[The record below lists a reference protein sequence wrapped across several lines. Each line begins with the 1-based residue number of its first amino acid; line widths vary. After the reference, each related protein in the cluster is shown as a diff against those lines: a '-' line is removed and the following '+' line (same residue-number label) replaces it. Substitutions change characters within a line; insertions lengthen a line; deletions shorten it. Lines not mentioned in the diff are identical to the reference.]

1 MYTAVVDRLGK
12 SEHCRVYVR
21 VRVIVRLKATLG
33 MRSLL
38 VVVSKPIKL

>member
-21 VRVIVRLKATLG
+21 VPVIVRIKAKLG
-33 MRSLL
+33 MKSLL
-38 VVVSKPIKL
+38 VFLNKPL

>member
-12 SEHCRVYVR
+12 SEHCRVHVR

-38 VVVSKPIKL
+38 VFVGKPL